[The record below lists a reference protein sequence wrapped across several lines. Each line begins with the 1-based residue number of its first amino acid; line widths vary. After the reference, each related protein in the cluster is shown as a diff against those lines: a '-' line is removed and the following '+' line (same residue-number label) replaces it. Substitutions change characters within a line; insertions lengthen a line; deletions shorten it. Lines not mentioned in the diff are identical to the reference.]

1 MIWDAILRRRMR
13 LGEAAGRRP
22 ESAQPTEMPNALSP
36 ISTTVVETRLQ
47 QPAAANAIA
56 SAKKKRFTDKTR
68 PPHIP
73 IRLLAGDAAERHH
86 ILN

>member
-1 MIWDAILRRRMR
+1 MR

-56 SAKKKRFTDKTR
+56 SAKKKRFTDKTH
-68 PPHIP
+68 PPLISP
-73 IRLLAGDAAERHH
+73 SDSWQETERSAT
-86 ILN
+86 ISLTKG

>member
-1 MIWDAILRRRMR
+1 MR
-13 LGEAAGRRP
+13 TSEAAGGRP
-22 ESAQPTEMPNALSP
+22 ESVQPTEMPNALSP

>member
-1 MIWDAILRRRMR
+1 MR
-13 LGEAAGRRP
+13 LGDPAGRRP

-68 PPHIP
+68 PPSYPHP
-73 IRLLAGDAAERHH
+73 ILGRRRSGAPPYP
-86 ILN
+86 

>member
-13 LGEAAGRRP
+13 LGEAAGRCP

-36 ISTTVVETRLQ
+36 ISTTVVETKLQ

-56 SAKKKRFTDKTR
+56 SAKK
-68 PPHIP
+68 
-73 IRLLAGDAAERHH
+73 
-86 ILN
+86 

>member
-1 MIWDAILRRRMR
+1 V
-13 LGEAAGRRP
+13 GRRP

-56 SAKKKRFTDKTR
+56 SAKK
-68 PPHIP
+68 
-73 IRLLAGDAAERHH
+73 
-86 ILN
+86 

>member
-1 MIWDAILRRRMR
+1 MR

-73 IRLLAGDAAERHH
+73 IQFLAGDGAERHH

>member
-1 MIWDAILRRRMR
+1 MR
-13 LGEAAGRRP
+13 LGDPAGRRP